1 MIPKHWQAV
10 TRDDGETVGYVEG
23 TDGGFVGRDLLGT
36 PLGDAIAED
45 GEART
50 LVRERGLTSL
60 ARSWDWTDEAGET
73 RRVYVVHV
81 RPGVAIVSTG
91 FPGVVGA
98 PGERFEV
105 ALPVDPERF
114 RPA

>member
-1 MIPKHWQAV
+1 MIPGHWRAV
-10 TRDDGETVGYVEG
+10 ARDDGETVGYVEAA
-23 TDGGFVGRDLLGT
+23 GGRFVGRDLLGT
-36 PLGDAIAED
+36 LLGAAPADDEAE
-45 GEART
+45 A
-50 LVRERGLTSL
+50 LVRERGLASL

-81 RPGVAIVSTG
+81 RPGVATVSTG